1 MTLHR
6 PSPRRRAPLG
16 LRRKRP
22 ASGLLL
28 ASVAT
33 AALLGP
39 GAAWAQAG
47 AQDGDLAA
55 RVARLEALVVEQ
67 QKRIEAQDAL
77 LAQRA
82 AGAAPPAGIAAA
94 DVDGRWRVQDG
105 ATLFADS
112 DMNALRAGQAAPG
125 QTSPGQNAPGQA
137 APGQSA
143 SQMTANGQPLQTPAP
158 AGAPPVEPP
167 LLQARREQL
176 AAIPEGV
183 AVLTRPGRLTV
194 DLSTEYTRSS
204 ANRLVFRGIE
214 IVPGVQIGVIEAN
227 EADRDTG
234 VATVAAKYGVNS
246 RMEVELRAPYV
257 WRNDV
262 ITTVQ
267 QRDEAVTRTIDLS
280 GDGVGDVEGAIR
292 YQINGGERGRPIF
305 IAALRVKSDT
315 GEGPFD
321 IPRDEFG
328 VARRLAT
335 GSGFWG
341 VEPSVSF
348 LYPSDPAVIYGSLSY
363 FAHLPRDINRM
374 EGDVL
379 IGEVDPGDAIGMSIG
394 FGFSLNPKFSFSLGY
409 KHSYIRPTSSELND
423 LTEESDSLQV
433 GALQFGLSYLLS
445 ERFSLNGNFE
455 FGVTEDAPDMRFVLR
470 VPIIF

>member
-1 MTLHR
+1 MTQHR
-6 PSPRRRAPLG
+6 PSPRRRAPRGALANG
-16 LRRKRP
+16 R
-22 ASGLLL
+22 SGLLL
-28 ASVAT
+28 ATVA
-33 AALLGP
+33 AGALLGP
-39 GAAWAQAG
+39 GAAW

-82 AGAAPPAGIAAA
+82 AGTTPPAGIPAS
-94 DVDGRWRVQDG
+94 DVDGRWRVENG
-105 ATLFADS
+105 AALFADS
-112 DMNALRAGQAAPG
+112 DMNALRAGQAAPS
-125 QTSPGQNAPGQA
+125 QPPPGQA

-143 SQMTANGQPLQTPAP
+143 SQLTANGQPLQTPAP

-257 WRNDV
+257 WRNDT

-280 GDGVGDVEGAIR
+280 GDGIGDVEGAIR

-423 LTEESDSLQV
+423 LTEKSDSLQV

>member
-1 MTLHR
+1 MILHR
-6 PSPRRRAPLG
+6 PSPRRRDLRG
-16 LRRKRP
+16 SRRKAPRT
-22 ASGLLL
+22 GLLL
-28 ASVAT
+28 ASVAA
-33 AALLGP
+33 AALIGP
-39 GAAWAQAG
+39 GAAL
-47 AQDGDLAA
+47 AQDADLAA
-55 RVARLEALVVEQ
+55 RVARLEALVLDQ

-77 LAQRA
+77 LAERA
-82 AGAAPPAGIAAA
+82 AGIARPSGATE
-94 DVDGRWRVQDG
+94 VDPRWRVQTAPSG
-105 ATLFADS
+105 RAAFADAGMA
-112 DMNALRAGQAAPG
+112 DLRAGQVPPPQASG
-125 QTSPGQNAPGQA
+125 QTAGQTPPDGQH
-137 APGQSA
+137 P
-143 SQMTANGQPLQTPAP
+143 TAPAP
-158 AGAPPVEPP
+158 AGAPPTPTPQME
-167 LLQARREQL
+167 ARREQL
-176 AAIPEGV
+176 AAIPEGI
-183 AVLTRPGRLTV
+183 AVLSRPGK
-194 DLSTEYTRSS
+194 LSLDVSGEYTRSS

-227 EADRDTG
+227 EADRDTA
-234 VATVAAKYGVNS
+234 VATFAAKYGVTS
-246 RMEVELRAPYV
+246 RMEVEVRAPYL
-257 WRNDV
+257 RRSDT

-280 GDGVGDVEGAIR
+280 GDGIGDVEAAVR

-305 IAALRVKSDT
+305 IASLRAKSDT

-328 VARRLAT
+328 VATHLAT

-348 LYPSDPAVIYGSLSY
+348 LYPSDPAVIFGSLSY
-363 FAHLPRDINRM
+363 FAHLPRDINKT
-374 EGDVL
+374 EGGIR

-423 LTEESDSLQV
+423 IVEKSDSLQV
-433 GALQFGLSYLLS
+433 GALQFGMSYLLT

-470 VPIIF
+470 LPIVF

>member
-1 MTLHR
+1 MIQHR
-6 PSPRRRAPLG
+6 PSPQQRDKRRSRPKGTRA
-16 LRRKRP
+16 
-22 ASGLLL
+22 GLLL
-28 ASVAT
+28 ASVAA
-33 AALLGP
+33 AALITP
-39 GAAWAQAG
+39 GAAL
-47 AQDGDLAA
+47 AQDADLAA
-55 RVARLEALVVEQ
+55 RVARLEALVLDQ

-77 LAQRA
+77 LAERA
-82 AGAAPPAGIAAA
+82 AGVAPPVGIPES
-94 DVDGRWRVQDG
+94 DVDPRWRVQTDPSG
-105 ATLFADS
+105 RAVFGDR
-112 DMNALRAGQAAPG
+112 DMAAMRAGQATG
-125 QTSPGQNAPGQA
+125 QMA
-137 APGQSA
+137 
-143 SQMTANGQPLQTPAP
+143 ANGQPQTAPAP

-176 AAIPEGV
+176 AAIPEGI
-183 AVLTRPGRLTV
+183 AVLSRPGKLSV
-194 DLSTEYTRSS
+194 DLATEYTRSS
-204 ANRLVFRGIE
+204 SNRLVFRGIE

-227 EADRDTG
+227 EADRDAG
-234 VATVAAKYGVNS
+234 VANFAAKYGLTS
-246 RMEVELRAPYV
+246 RMEVEMRGSYV
-257 WRNDV
+257 WRNDT

-280 GDGVGDVEGAIR
+280 GDGIGDIEGAVR

-305 IAALRVKSDT
+305 IAGLRVKSDT

-328 VARRLAT
+328 VATRLAT

-348 LYPSDPAVIYGSLSY
+348 LFPSDPAVIYGSLSY
-363 FAHLPRDINRM
+363 FAHLPRDINKV
-374 EGDVL
+374 ENEIH
-379 IGEVDPGDAIGMSIG
+379 IGEVDPGDAIGMAIG

-423 LTEESDSLQV
+423 TVEKSDPLQV
-433 GALQFGLSYLLS
+433 GALQFGMSYLLT